1 MRMWVGRLGGG
12 ERVVETV
19 GSVVLVC
26 VVAVAMGRSG
36 PRQGQLG
43 PCVLRERRLGL
54 CHDRGRGFFRIVFI
68 YMYIRDICATRRAVI
83 LISGSPRTAWVRVP
97 AVPVP
102 PSAASAAAEEAEP
115 QLRVFPQ

>member
-54 CHDRGRGFFRIVFI
+54 CHGRGRGTGLYCIVFPS
-68 YMYIRDICATRRAVI
+68 YRTCGAQRYPQGGVHPKTTQP
-83 LISGSPRTAWVRVP
+83 PRSV
-97 AVPVP
+97 
-102 PSAASAAAEEAEP
+102 
-115 QLRVFPQ
+115 